1 METQQITSLLIFPKP
16 MPQFTDEEKALL
28 SKYVTNTDKDVFALK
43 NLPGIAG
50 AVYARYSRAKTGFRE
65 TLLKEFIQEGVIS
78 HEHAEE
84 LIERILVAYGDD
96 SVGELEGAHVSF
108 ENISILATKEIEDR
122 RIGGSPIEKST
133 RYVFFNE
140 KDEEGNYRYVREPK
154 IMSSPYASAY
164 LETMDFVFDTYSELL
179 EPMQKFYQNLF
190 PFDKATYDI
199 LGTGEKQ
206 SFAELIEEKDQK
218 AFNTT
223 YKIDLKT
230 KACDTLRCLLPL
242 STKTN
247 VGMFGNGRFY
257 QGLISH
263 LLSTNYPEVS
273 TIGLELFKELSK
285 IIPKYVHRAQP
296 KKYNMAI
303 DVEMK
308 KLANKILSS
317 VNVDEAEKIT
327 LVPLELRNGE
337 DYLVAHMLYGYTEHP
352 LKQIH
357 RLVRNLDETTR
368 DLIKKTYVGERQTRR
383 DRPGR
388 ALECGYTY
396 TFDLFADFGTY
407 KDLMRHRMNT
417 QIRQTFSPAHGII
430 IPQDLID
437 AGFEKQVLLCQEKVL
452 NLYKVLYTNL
462 GEVASYVTLHGNRVR
477 WIMGFN
483 DREAMHMLELRTTK
497 QGHPQYRKLCQ
508 EMHKEIEKIDSWRA
522 SIMNFVDHNSYDSA
536 RGDSEAKQRVKEQ
549 MLDEKY
555 KKTN

>member
-1 METQQITSLLIFPKP
+1 
-16 MPQFTDEEKALL
+16 MPQFTEQEKELL
-28 SKYVTNTDKDVFALK
+28 SNYVTSTDKDVFALK

-65 TLLKEFIQEGVIS
+65 TLLKEFIEEGVIS

-140 KDEEGNYRYVREPK
+140 KDETGNYRYVREPK
-154 IMSSPYASAY
+154 IMSSPYALSY
-164 LETMDFVFDTYSELL
+164 IETMNFVFDTYTVLL
-179 EPMQKFYQNLF
+179 EPMQKFYEALF
-190 PFDKATYDI
+190 PFDKAAYDI

-206 SFAELIEEKDQK
+206 TFSDLTEEKDKK

-242 STKTN
+242 ATKTN

-273 TIGLELFKELSK
+273 TIGLDLFRELTK

-303 DVEMK
+303 DSEMR
-308 KLANKILSS
+308 KLANQIFSS
-317 VNVDEAEKIT
+317 IEVDDSEKVT
-327 LVPLELRNGE
+327 LVPIELRNGE
-337 DYLVAHMLYGYTEHP
+337 EYLIASMLYGYTKHP

-357 RLVRNLDETTR
+357 RLVRNFDRETR
-368 DLIKKTYVGERQTRR
+368 ELIKKTYVGQRQTRR

-388 ALECGYTY
+388 ALESGYTY
-396 TFDLFADFGTY
+396 TFDLFADYGTY

-417 QIRQTFSPAHGII
+417 QIRQTFSPEHGII
-430 IPQDLID
+430 IPQDLVD
-437 AGFEKQVLLCQEKVL
+437 AGFEKQVLECQKRVL
-452 NLYKVLYTNL
+452 DLYQTLHGEL
-462 GEVASYVTLHGNRVR
+462 GDVASYVTLHGNRVR
-477 WIMGFN
+477 WLMGFN

-508 EMHKEIEKIDSWRA
+508 EMHIEIAQADPWRA

-536 RGDSEAKQRVKEQ
+536 RGDSEARQRQKEHL
-549 MLDEKY
+549 LDEKY
-555 KKTN
+555 NKHN

>member
-1 METQQITSLLIFPKP
+1 MS
-16 MPQFTDEEKALL
+16 QFTDEEKALL
-28 SKYVTNTDKDVFALK
+28 SNYVTNTDKDIFALK

-65 TLLKEFIQEGVIS
+65 TLLKEFVQEGVIS

-108 ENISILATKEIEDR
+108 ENISVLATKEIEDR

-140 KDEEGNYRYVREPK
+140 KDESGNYRYVREPK
-154 IMSSPYASAY
+154 IMASTYASAY
-164 LETMDFVFDTYSELL
+164 VETMDFVFDTYSELL
-179 EPMQKFYQNLF
+179 EPMQKFYQQLF
-190 PFDKATYDI
+190 PFDVAAYDI

-206 SFAELIEEKDQK
+206 NYAQLSEEKDQK
-218 AFNTT
+218 AFTTT

-242 STKTN
+242 ATKTN
-247 VGMFGNGRFY
+247 VGMFGNGRFF

-263 LLSTNYPEVS
+263 LLSTPYPEVVS
-273 TIGLELFKELSK
+273 MGHDLFEELSK
-285 IIPKYVHRAQP
+285 LIPKYVHRAQV
-296 KKYNMAI
+296 KRYNILI
-303 DVEMK
+303 DQEMRVLVEE
-308 KLANKILSS
+308 ILQHLPLDSAPF
-317 VNVDEAEKIT
+317 VT
-327 LVPLELRNGE
+327 LVPFELRNGE
-337 DYLVAHMLYGYTEHP
+337 DFLLAHMLYGYTNHS
-352 LKQIH
+352 LKQLH
-357 RLVRNLDETTR
+357 RFVRTLNESTR
-368 DLIKKTYVGERQTRR
+368 DRIKATYVGRRQTRR

-388 ALECGYTY
+388 ALESGYTY
-396 TFDLFADFGTY
+396 TFDLFADYGTY

-417 QIRQTFSPAHGII
+417 QIRQIFTPEHGMI

-437 AGFEKQVLLCQEKVL
+437 AGFEEKIMICQEKVL
-452 NLYKVLYTNL
+452 GLYKILYANL

-508 EMHKEIEKIDSWRA
+508 EMHKEISKVDPWRA
-522 SIMNFVDHNSYDSA
+522 SIMNFVDHNSYESA
-536 RGDSEAKQRVKEQ
+536 RGDSEARQRVKEQ

>member
-1 METQQITSLLIFPKP
+1 
-16 MPQFTDEEKALL
+16 MPQFTDQEKELL
-28 SKYVTNTDKDVFALK
+28 SNYVTNTDKDIFALK

-65 TLLKEFIQEGVIS
+65 TLLKEFVQEGVIS

-108 ENISILATKEIEDR
+108 ENISVLATKEIEDR

-140 KDEEGNYRYVREPK
+140 KDESGNYRYVREPK
-154 IMSSPYASAY
+154 IMASTYASAY
-164 LETMDFVFDTYSELL
+164 VETMDFVFDTYSELL
-179 EPMQKFYQNLF
+179 EPMQKFYQQLF
-190 PFDKATYDI
+190 PFDAAAYDI

-206 SFAELIEEKDQK
+206 NYAQLSEEKDQK
-218 AFNTT
+218 AFTTT

-242 STKTN
+242 ATKTN
-247 VGMFGNGRFY
+247 VGMFGNGRFF

-263 LLSTNYPEVS
+263 LLSTPYPEVVS
-273 TIGLELFKELSK
+273 MGHDLFEELSK
-285 IIPKYVHRAQP
+285 LIPKYVHRAQV
-296 KKYNMAI
+296 KRYNILI
-303 DVEMK
+303 DQEMRV
-308 KLANKILSS
+308 LAEEILQHLPLDNAPS
-317 VNVDEAEKIT
+317 VT
-327 LVPLELRNGE
+327 LVPFELRNGE
-337 DYLVAHMLYGYTEHP
+337 DFLLAHMLYGYTNHS
-352 LKQIH
+352 LKQLH
-357 RLVRNLDETTR
+357 RFVRTLNESTR
-368 DLIKKTYVGERQTRR
+368 DRIKETYVGRRQTRR

-388 ALECGYTY
+388 ALESGYTY
-396 TFDLFADFGTY
+396 TFDLFADYGTY

-417 QIRQTFSPAHGII
+417 QIRQIFTPEHGMI

-437 AGFEKQVLLCQEKVL
+437 AGFEEKIMICQEKVL
-452 NLYKVLYTNL
+452 SLYKILYANL

-497 QGHPQYRKLCQ
+497 QGQPQ
-508 EMHKEIEKIDSWRA
+508 
-522 SIMNFVDHNSYDSA
+522 
-536 RGDSEAKQRVKEQ
+536 
-549 MLDEKY
+549 
-555 KKTN
+555 